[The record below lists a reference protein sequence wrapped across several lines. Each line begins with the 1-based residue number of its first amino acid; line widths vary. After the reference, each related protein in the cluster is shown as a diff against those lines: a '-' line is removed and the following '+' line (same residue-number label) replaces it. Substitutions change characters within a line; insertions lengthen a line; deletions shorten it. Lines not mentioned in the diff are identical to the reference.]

1 MYRNCTATRSL
12 QTPTSSLYIITWLS
26 HWREGLQP
34 TPTFAFFL
42 CTHLQKGSWVQWGQG
57 SLVAEYIEKR
67 GWFPGQSG
75 SQTYGHE
82 GVVTLRQV
90 LGYTGALALVPT
102 PTAG

>member
-1 MYRNCTATRSL
+1 MGDR
-12 QTPTSSLYIITWLS
+12 
-26 HWREGLQP
+26 
-34 TPTFAFFL
+34 
-42 CTHLQKGSWVQWGQG
+42 G

-75 SQTYGHE
+75 SQTYGCE

-90 LGYTGALALVPT
+90 LGYRGALALVPT